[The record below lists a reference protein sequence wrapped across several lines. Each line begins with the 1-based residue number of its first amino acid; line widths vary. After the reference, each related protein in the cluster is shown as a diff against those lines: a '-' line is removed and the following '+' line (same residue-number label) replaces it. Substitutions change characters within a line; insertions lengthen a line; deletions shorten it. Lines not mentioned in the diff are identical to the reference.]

1 MDNEVD
7 YAHELGLIVRE
18 LWREHPGHPTQLRN
32 KKLMLQQSEL
42 YWQKKA
48 LERLWDDDHCIWVSA
63 RIE

>member
-18 LWREHPGHPTQLRN
+18 LWREHPGHPTQLQN

-42 YWQKKA
+42 YWQKKT
-48 LERLWDDDHCIWVSA
+48 LERLWEA
-63 RIE
+63 E